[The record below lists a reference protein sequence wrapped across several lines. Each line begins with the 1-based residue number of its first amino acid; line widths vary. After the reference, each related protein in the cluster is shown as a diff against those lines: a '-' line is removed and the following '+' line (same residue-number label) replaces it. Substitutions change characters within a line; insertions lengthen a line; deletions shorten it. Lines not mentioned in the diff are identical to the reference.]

1 MTTHH
6 SQKWK
11 QQLSLQQEARSPAL
25 TEIIELIPALME
37 KIDNY
42 DENPIPI
49 TTSTANIPEGIKE
62 ETFTD
67 SSIYH
72 NVIPRIWSAS

>member
-1 MTTHH
+1 MEATIKPQ
-6 SQKWK
+6 QKP
-11 QQLSLQQEARSPAL
+11 RSPAL

-49 TTSTANIPEGIKE
+49 TTSTANILKKNNKE

-67 SSIYH
+67 GSLTITLS
-72 NVIPRIWSAS
+72 PRTRSVSQYSY